1 MKGDS
6 GGTSSATVRTQSKFP
21 VHHDYSY
28 PMVTASQM
36 AKPRVKGYI
45 QPTTRPRKNTWPN
58 AVHTETGSA
67 FYTKGEQKRVRIF

>member
-1 MKGDS
+1 MNQEFPDVQAGFRKGM
-6 GGTSSATVRTQSKFP
+6 GTRN
-21 VHHDYSY
+21 
-28 PMVTASQM
+28 QM